1 MFNYC
6 CAVGSIELN
15 FLQILAF
22 LYFSTH
28 DGLTISRIAMN
39 CV

>member
-15 FLQILAF
+15 SLQILAF

-28 DGLTISRIAMN
+28 DGLTNSRIEMN